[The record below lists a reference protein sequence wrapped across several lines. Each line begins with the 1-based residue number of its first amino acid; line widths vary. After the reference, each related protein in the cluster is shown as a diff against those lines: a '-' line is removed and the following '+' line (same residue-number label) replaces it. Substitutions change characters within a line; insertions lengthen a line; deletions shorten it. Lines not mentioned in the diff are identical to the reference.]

1 MHNGEQLDMFNS
13 HNEAQKEHYLEDVP
27 GYAEKYKKYLLAETV
42 KKMAREGQLVRYDT
56 PSAEIVAQD
65 FNTRFGDG
73 TARVEQ
79 TKDLRNN
86 IAYRIIVATPYRN
99 EFEDILDST
108 GEVLPSKAQKH
119 AA

>member
-1 MHNGEQLDMFNS
+1 MHNGEQLDIFNTHS
-13 HNEAQKEHYLEDVP
+13 EVHEEHYLEDVP
-27 GYAEKYKKYLLAETV
+27 EYAEKYKKFLLAETV
-42 KKMAREGQLVRYDT
+42 KKMAQEGQLIRYDM
-56 PSAEIVAQD
+56 PSAEIVARD
-65 FNTRFGDG
+65 FNTRFGEG
-73 TARVEQ
+73 VARVEQ

-99 EFEDILDST
+99 EFEDILDRN

>member
-1 MHNGEQLDMFNS
+1 MNGEQLDMFNTN
-13 HNEAQKEHYLEDVP
+13 NEAHEERFIEDVP
-27 GYAEKYKKYLLAETV
+27 AYAMKYKKFILAEMV
-42 KKMAREGQLVRYDT
+42 KKMAQEGQLIRYDM

-73 TARVEQ
+73 TAHVEQ

-99 EFEDILDST
+99 EFEDILDRN